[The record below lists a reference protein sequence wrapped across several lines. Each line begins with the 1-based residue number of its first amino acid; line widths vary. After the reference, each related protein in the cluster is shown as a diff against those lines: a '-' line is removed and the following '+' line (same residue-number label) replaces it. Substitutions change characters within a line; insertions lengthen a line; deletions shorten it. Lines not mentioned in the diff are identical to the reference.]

1 MTREFKGKLA
11 PATTLLA
18 LLAAVVVVDQT
29 TKWWGWRH
37 DSAATMN
44 SGGDV
49 LVGHTIGSWFAN
61 PATGAL
67 LDLLNCGL
75 LGIASWALLRRR
87 RSVAL
92 LVTGSLMIGGWT
104 SNLLDRLGTHY
115 WTAPGSVRGAVDFLQ
130 VGDHYFNVADV
141 VIVSSTPLFLLSV
154 AAHNLRRVMATKPQH
169 RHPLHPRPL
178 HPRLLHPQPLHST
191 PRHSRRN
198 RVRAA
203 VLAGA
208 VGLSVVVGMGAA
220 NDSGATTP
228 ATGAAPPY

>member
-1 MTREFKGKLA
+1 MTREFKGK
-11 PATTLLA
+11 PGPGTTLLA
-18 LLAAVVVVDQT
+18 LLAAVFVVDQT

-37 DSAATMN
+37 DSAATIN

-75 LGIASWALLRRR
+75 LGVASWALLRRR
-87 RSVAL
+87 RSVAV

-115 WTAPGSVRGAVDFLQ
+115 WTAPGSMRGAVDFLQ
-130 VGDHYFNVADV
+130 LGDHYFNVADM
-141 VIVSSTPLFLLSV
+141 VIVGFTPLFLLSV
-154 AAHNLRRVMATKPQH
+154 AAHSLRRVVATKPQH
-169 RHPLHPRPL
+169 RHTLRPRS
-178 HPRLLHPQPLHST
+178 LHST
-191 PRHSRRN
+191 PRHPRRN
-198 RVRAA
+198 RIRAA

-228 ATGAAPPY
+228 ATAAAPPY